1 VLLALLLGCLRVW
14 LNQFEISGNKGFTNL
29 MILTH
34 YDIDRRDGAVQ
45 YTRKNAVANS
55 NDANTDSAICV
66 SQWQNRVLCV

>member
-45 YTRKNAVANS
+45 YTRKNAVDGS
-55 NDANTDSAICV
+55 NVASSGNAVCASKHESGISCV
-66 SQWQNRVLCV
+66 